1 MKSIIHKILVV
12 CLMCALGT
20 NVAAQENPV
29 QIQALLLNY
38 LTGYC
43 DEGEANTFVG
53 FIQKNAKTVAPL
65 LVNYVQTGV
74 PETLIDRVK
83 KNSAR
88 QFSERQKLLN
98 QELNFGLNRA
108 DLDSVINESQ
118 EGMTNRLLREFR
130 NGFQSQAILG
140 LSLIDSEETQ
150 SLIKKIAAEE
160 GNPYQRFA
168 QNAVDQIY
176 IKRRE

>member
-1 MKSIIHKILVV
+1 MKSILHKLLVA
-12 CLMCALGT
+12 CLMCLLGT

-43 DEGEANTFVG
+43 DEGEANTFVD
-53 FIQKNAKTVAPL
+53 FIQKNSAAVAPL
-65 LVNYVQTGV
+65 LVNYVQKGV

-88 QFSERQKLLN
+88 QFSERQKLLS
-98 QELNFGLNRA
+98 QELNLGLNRA
-108 DLDSVINESQ
+108 DLDLVKNESQ
-118 EGMTNRLLREFR
+118 EDMTNRLVREFR

-150 SLIKKIAAEE
+150 SLVKNIAA
-160 GNPYQRFA
+160 
-168 QNAVDQIY
+168 I
-176 IKRRE
+176 